1 MKRRTFL
8 LKSALASGS
17 LYAPA
22 FLKSFKTKLES
33 SRSGK
38 NLIVIQLS
46 GGNDGL
52 NTIIPFRD
60 DLYYKMRP
68 FIGLKKDKLIDLN
81 GNLGFNKGLQAI
93 KEIYDQGEMAIIN
106 NVGYPNP
113 DRSHFRSMDIWQ
125 TGSASNEYLSTGWI
139 GRYLDNDC
147 HGCESNTHAL
157 EIDNN
162 LSLAMKGIEES
173 GFAVSNPT
181 QLKKNT
187 NNEFLKAVA
196 KMDHDHEH
204 ENVAYLYKTLID
216 TQESAD
222 YLHRKVK
229 NHKSSSSFPNTKF
242 GKKLKTVS
250 ELMTSDTDTKIYYV
264 SLSGFDT
271 HAFQMGKQERLLQQY
286 AEAVKA
292 LVSDLKKNNLFD
304 DTLIMTFS
312 EFGRRVKQNASKGTD
327 HGTANV
333 LFLMGGGLKK
343 KGILNKGP
351 NLSKL
356 VDGDLQY
363 TVDFRSI
370 YATILDKWLGTNHS
384 QILGHK
390 FQGLDFV

>member
-1 MKRRTFL
+1 MKN
-8 LKSALASGS
+8 SALASSS
-17 LYAPA
+17 LFAPM
-22 FLKSFKTKLES
+22 FLKSFSTPLES

-52 NTIIPFRD
+52 NTVVPFRND
-60 DLYYKMRP
+60 IYYKNRP
-68 FIGLKKDKLIDLN
+68 FIGLKGDKLIDLN
-81 GNLGFNKGLQAI
+81 GDLALNVGLKAI
-93 KEIYDQGEMAIIN
+93 KPIYDNGEMAIIN

-113 DRSHFRSMDIWQ
+113 DRSHFRSMDIWH
-125 TGSASNEYLSTGWI
+125 TASNSNEYLSTGWI
-139 GRYLDNDC
+139 GRYLDSDC
-147 HGCESNTHAL
+147 ARCADNTHAL

-162 LSLAMKGIEES
+162 LSLVMKGNDQV
-173 GFAVSNPT
+173 GFAVANPN

-187 NNEFLKAVA
+187 NNPFLKKVA
-196 KMDHDHEH
+196 QMDHDHEH

-222 YLHRKVK
+222 YLHGQVK
-229 NHKSSSSFPNTKF
+229 KHKSSSKYPNSKL

-250 ELMTSDTDTKIYYV
+250 ELITSDTDTKIYYV

-271 HAFQMGKQERLLQQY
+271 HAFQLGKQERLLQQY
-286 AEAVKA
+286 AEGVSA
-292 LVSDLKKNNLFD
+292 LISDLKKNRLFD

-333 LFLMGGGLKK
+333 LFLMGGQLKK

-351 NLSKL
+351 NLQQL

-363 TVDFRSI
+363 SVDFRSI
-370 YATILDKWLGTNHS
+370 YATIIDKWLDSSH
-384 QILGHK
+384 QQVLGQS
-390 FQGLDFV
+390 FRGIDFV